1 MPHDEPLNER
11 AGHPVVPANIRVF
24 DWTEFDGEPPVQS
37 NHEANDMQDEGFVT
51 YDRADEEIDEED
63 ETNDFDGE
71 GDGDPSINDDD
82 DNDDGGEDDGVVSIP
97 IELVHAVS
105 DAVQQPSETGI
116 VGNDGFETREVG
128 QEDDVPISQ
137 LFPTTLPQST
147 PSVGAVLARLQ
158 RSPLTPSNA
167 PPQQDAMATVNRTL
181 NSRGHV

>member
-37 NHEANDMQDEGFVT
+37 NHEANDIQDEGFVT
-51 YDRADEEIDEED
+51 YDRTDEEIDEED

-71 GDGDPSINDDD
+71 EDGDPSI
-82 DNDDGGEDDGVVSIP
+82 NDDGGEDDGVVSIP
-97 IELVHAVS
+97 IEPVHAVS
-105 DAVQQPSETGI
+105 DAVQQPSETDI

-128 QEDDVPISQ
+128 QEDNVPISQ